1 MSVDN
6 EEQQQILQRARQ
18 AREIEEAIRRQML
31 AERAAAA
38 ASQAGAQGPYGP
50 QEAQPREGKLSQWQK
65 AGGILGTVATV
76 LLLVFKLFGPLVSAL
91 KFLPFGKFL
100 ITGGS
105 MLISM
110 FAYAASMGWPMGVG
124 LVLSIFVH
132 ECGHAYAARRL
143 GMPFSFMVFVPFM
156 GAMVAHKRGT
166 QDIVQDAY
174 VGIMGPVWGTLF
186 GIASVCLYWAT
197 GNPFFLTLAWVTFFL
212 NLFNLAP
219 MAPLDGGWI
228 VPLFSPKLLAA
239 GVVLLFI
246 IAPSNPLIWILALM
260 SLPRVIAGWKAKPGE
275 DPYYHA
281 PKAERLKYGLLYVG
295 LALFLAVSYR
305 ITQDILERQPTFGN
319 LLA

>member
-6 EEQQQILQRARQ
+6 SSIDSSSEERARR

-38 ASQAGAQGPYGP
+38 AAEAAQAEMLAAQQAQP
-50 QEAQPREGKLSQWQK
+50 QEGPLHRWQK
-65 AGGILGTVATV
+65 MGGVLGTIATV
-76 LLLVFKLFGPLVSAL
+76 LLLVFKFIGPLVSGL
-91 KFLPFGKFL
+91 KLLPFGKFL

-156 GAMVAHKRGT
+156 GAMVAHKRGG

-186 GIASVCLYWAT
+186 GIASFGLYWVT
-197 GNPFFLTLAWVTFFL
+197 GNPFFIALAWLTFFL

-228 VPLFSPKLLAA
+228 VPLFSPKLLAL

-246 IAPSNPLIWILALM
+246 IAPRNPLIWVLALM
-260 SLPRVIAGWKAKPGE
+260 SLPRVISGWKAKPGE
-275 DPYYHA
+275 DPYYQA
-281 PKAERLKYGLLYVG
+281 PKAARIKYGLLYLG
-295 LALFLAVSYR
+295 LALFLAVSFLMA
-305 ITQDILERQPTFGN
+305 QDFIQQQKSA
-319 LLA
+319 LLIA